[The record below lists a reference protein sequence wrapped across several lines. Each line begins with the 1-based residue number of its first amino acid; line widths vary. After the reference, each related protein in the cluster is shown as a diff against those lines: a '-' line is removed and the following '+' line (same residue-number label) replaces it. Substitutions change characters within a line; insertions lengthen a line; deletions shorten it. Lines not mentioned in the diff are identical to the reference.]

1 MKNVHS
7 QYSKVSENKP
17 ESDLGN
23 FLSLGEND
31 VNDGA
36 AGGAA
41 RVGVL
46 EVDGDGASLRKWD
59 RDTGLGH
66 NLIC

>member
-1 MKNVHS
+1 M
-7 QYSKVSENKP
+7 SENKP
-17 ESDLGN
+17 ESDLGY

-36 AGGAA
+36 AGGTA

-59 RDTGLGH
+59 RDTGL
-66 NLIC
+66 